1 MGEDMADM
9 KRMTCADAMRQ
20 FFAYLDRALSGEAL
34 DSLEAHLE
42 ECLACCDKLAFN
54 GQLDA
59 FVKARLGEAPL
70 PSRLEER
77 IRQALDRA

>member
-1 MGEDMADM
+1 MTEI

-20 FFAYLDRALSGEAL
+20 FFAYLDRALSGETVEA
-34 DSLEAHLE
+34 LEAHLE
-42 ECLACCDKLAFN
+42 ECLACCDKLAFSR
-54 GQLDA
+54 QLDA

-77 IRQALDRA
+77 IRQALDRS